1 VAAGVEAL
9 AADSVVAVSAEA
21 AVVLA
26 AALAAPEV
34 VAVVLVEEV
43 RAEAGSSFAGVRAHK
58 NAMVKTAVQQALN
71 GLVEDLRA
79 THGENLA
86 SVVLYGSA
94 ATGDDNELQSDYNLL
109 IALNRITPEDLRQA
123 QAPMREWQRLGHPLP
138 VYFTVEE
145 LSDAADVFPIEFH
158 QMAKARVVLYGHD
171 PFEYAKL
178 SDANLRHQAEYELRS
193 KLIQLRR
200 HYIPASISIDKL
212 SDLMSDSL
220 STFAAL
226 FRAVLLLFGQQAP
239 VAKVEVVRATAKLLN
254 LDATS
259 FERIFE
265 FRAGGRLPSSE
276 KEANELFAAYMYQIE
291 QVVEAVD
298 ELERRGN

>member
-1 VAAGVEAL
+1 
-9 AADSVVAVSAEA
+9 
-21 AVVLA
+21 
-26 AALAAPEV
+26 
-34 VAVVLVEEV
+34 
-43 RAEAGSSFAGVRAHK
+43 
-58 NAMVKTAVQQALN
+58 MVKTVVQQALN
-71 GLVEDLRA
+71 GLIEDLRA
-79 THGENLA
+79 THADNLA

-94 ATGDDNELQSDYNLL
+94 AAGGDAELQSDYNLL
-109 IALNRITPEDLRQA
+109 IALSRITPEDLRLA
-123 QAPMREWQRLGHPLP
+123 QAPMREWQRLGYPLP

-171 PFEYAKL
+171 PFEYANL
-178 SDANLRHQAEYELRS
+178 SDANLRRQAEYELRS

-200 HYIPASISIDKL
+200 HYIPASISIERL

-226 FRAVLLLFGQQAP
+226 FPAVLLLYGQQAP
-239 VAKVEVVRATAKLLN
+239 VAHADVVRATAKLLN
-254 LDATS
+254 LEMAP

-265 FRAGGRLPSSE
+265 FRAGGRLPGSE
-276 KEANELFAAYMYQIE
+276 KEANELFAAYMLQIE

>member
-1 VAAGVEAL
+1 
-9 AADSVVAVSAEA
+9 
-21 AVVLA
+21 
-26 AALAAPEV
+26 
-34 VAVVLVEEV
+34 
-43 RAEAGSSFAGVRAHK
+43 
-58 NAMVKTAVQQALN
+58 MVKTVVQEALN

-79 THGENLA
+79 THGDNLA

-94 ATGDDNELQSDYNLL
+94 AAGDHIELRSDYNIL

-158 QMAKARVVLYGHD
+158 QMANARVVLYGRD
-171 PFEYAKL
+171 PFEFVKL

-200 HYIPASISIDKL
+200 LYIPASVSVEKL
-212 SDLMSDSL
+212 CDLMSDSL
-220 STFAAL
+220 SSFAAL
-226 FRAVLLLFGQQAP
+226 FRAVLMLHGQEAP
-239 VAKVEVVRATAKLLN
+239 VSKPDCVRATAKLLQ
-254 LDATS
+254 LDPAP

-265 FRAGGRLPSSE
+265 FRTGGNLPGSE
-276 KEANELFAAYMYQIE
+276 TESNELFGAYMLQIE
-291 QVVEAVD
+291 RVVEAVD
-298 ELERRGN
+298 ELTVSDKL

>member
-1 VAAGVEAL
+1 
-9 AADSVVAVSAEA
+9 
-21 AVVLA
+21 
-26 AALAAPEV
+26 
-34 VAVVLVEEV
+34 
-43 RAEAGSSFAGVRAHK
+43 
-58 NAMVKTAVQQALN
+58 MVKTVVQQALN

-94 ATGDDNELQSDYNLL
+94 AAGDDTELQSDYNLL

-123 QAPMREWQRLGHPLP
+123 QAPMREWQRLGHQLP

-171 PFEYAKL
+171 PFEYAQL

-200 HYIPASISIDKL
+200 HYIPASISIEKL
-212 SDLMSDSL
+212 SDLMSESL

-226 FRAVLLLFGQQAP
+226 FRAVLLLHGQQAP
-239 VAKVEVVRATAKLLN
+239 VAKADVVRATAKLLK
-254 LDATS
+254 LDVTP
-259 FERIFE
+259 FERIFQ
-265 FRAGGRLPSSE
+265 FRTGGRLPGSE
-276 KEANELFAAYMYQIE
+276 KDANELFAAYMYQIE

>member
-1 VAAGVEAL
+1 
-9 AADSVVAVSAEA
+9 
-21 AVVLA
+21 
-26 AALAAPEV
+26 
-34 VAVVLVEEV
+34 
-43 RAEAGSSFAGVRAHK
+43 
-58 NAMVKTAVQQALN
+58 MVKTVVQQALN

-94 ATGDDNELQSDYNLL
+94 VAAGDSRELQSDYNLL
-109 IALNRITPEDLRQA
+109 IALNRITPEDLRLA

-145 LSDAADVFPIEFH
+145 LADASDVFPIEFH
-158 QMAKARVVLYGHD
+158 QMANARVVLYGRD
-171 PFEYAKL
+171 PFEFVKL
-178 SDANLRHQAEYELRS
+178 SDENLRHQTEYELRS

-200 HYIPASISIDKL
+200 HYIPASVSIEKL

-220 STFAAL
+220 SSFAAL
-226 FRAVLLLFGQQAP
+226 FRAVLLLYGQEAP
-239 VAKVEVVRATAKLLN
+239 VAKADVVRATARLLKL
-254 LDATS
+254 DMTP
-259 FERIFE
+259 FERIFQ
-265 FRAGGRLPSSE
+265 FHTSRALPRSE
-276 KEANELFAAYMYQIE
+276 KEANELFAAYMFQIE